1 MSHRETRIVSD
12 RPEQTGAK
20 RESGL
25 GHRSAKRGGDPER
38 GIALI
43 LVMMTTTLFVVLV
56 GSLAL
61 VVLTETAVAA
71 NHRNAGHALYAA
83 EAAVEFVLQE
93 IAVVEDWNEMLS
105 APGQSSFVDGEPAGV
120 RQAGAVNIDL
130 SEATVD
136 VSAAATAPAGAVA
149 LPPVLF
155 AFGRFSD
162 LVPAGPPGSDA
173 YVAVWLADRSP
184 PPKDEDEPPAT
195 LSVVGE
201 AFAGRGIRR
210 GVEALVERADASA
223 VRVLA
228 WRELP

>member
-1 MSHRETRIVSD
+1 MSNQPGR
-12 RPEQTGAK
+12 
-20 RESGL
+20 
-25 GHRSAKRGGDPER
+25 RSAKREGGSER

-43 LVMMTTTLFVVLV
+43 LVMMTTALFAVLV

-61 VVLTETAVAA
+61 AALTETAVAA
-71 NHRNAGHALYAA
+71 NHRDAADALYAA

-93 IAVVEDWNEMLS
+93 IALVEDWSEVLA
-105 APGQSSFVDGEPAGV
+105 APGQSSFADGEPAGV
-120 RQAGAVNIDL
+120 RHVGAANIDL
-130 SEATVD
+130 SQATVD
-136 VSAAATAPAGAVA
+136 VSAAATPPAGAVA
-149 LPPVLF
+149 LPAVLH
-155 AFGRFSD
+155 AFSRFSD
-162 LVPAGPPGSDA
+162 LVPGGPPGSGT

-184 PPKDEDEPPAT
+184 APKDEDAPLTA

-210 GVEALVERADASA
+210 AVEVLVEKADTSA

>member
-1 MSHRETRIVSD
+1 MSRRETRIVSNC
-12 RPEQTGAK
+12 PERRGAT
-20 RESGL
+20 RE
-25 GHRSAKRGGDPER
+25 GGAER

-43 LVMMTTTLFVVLV
+43 LVMITMTLFVTLV

-61 VVLTETAVAA
+61 AVLTETAVAA
-71 NHRNAGHALYAA
+71 NHRAAADALYAA

-93 IAVVEDWNEMLS
+93 IALVEDWTEVLA

-120 RQAGAVNIDL
+120 RQVGAAQIDL
-130 SEATVD
+130 FQATVD
-136 VSAAATAPAGAVA
+136 VSAAATPPAGAVA
-149 LPPVLF
+149 HPSVLH
-155 AFGRFSD
+155 ALGWFSD
-162 LVPAGPPGSDA
+162 LVPGAPPGSDT

-184 PPKDEDEPPAT
+184 APKDEDAPPAA

-210 GVEALVERADASA
+210 AVEALVEKADISA
-223 VRVLA
+223 VRLLA

>member
-1 MSHRETRIVSD
+1 MSDQPGRRSS
-12 RPEQTGAK
+12 K
-20 RESGL
+20 RE
-25 GHRSAKRGGDPER
+25 GGSER
-38 GIALI
+38 GIALV
-43 LVMMTTTLFVVLV
+43 LVMMTMTLFTVLV

-61 VVLTETAVAA
+61 AALTETAVAA
-71 NHRNAGHALYAA
+71 NHRDAADALYAA

-93 IAVVEDWNEMLS
+93 IALVEDWTEVLA

-120 RQAGAVNIDL
+120 RQAGAENIDL
-130 SEATVD
+130 SQETIE
-136 VSAAATAPAGAVA
+136 VSAAATPPAGAVA
-149 LPPVLF
+149 LPSVLH
-155 AFGRFSD
+155 AFGRLGD
-162 LVPAGPPGSDA
+162 LVPDGPTGSGT

-184 PPKDEDEPPAT
+184 APKDEDAPPAA

-210 GVEALVERADASA
+210 AVEALVERGDSSA

>member
-1 MSHRETRIVSD
+1 MSHRETRIVSN
-12 RPEQTGAK
+12 
-20 RESGL
+20 
-25 GHRSAKRGGDPER
+25 ER

-43 LVMMTTTLFVVLV
+43 LVMMTMTLFGVLA

-61 VVLTETAVAA
+61 VALTETAVAA
-71 NHRNAGHALYAA
+71 NHRDAADALYAA

-93 IAVVEDWNEMLS
+93 IARIEDWTEVVA

-120 RQAGAVNIDL
+120 RRVGAANIDL
-130 SEATVD
+130 SQATVD
-136 VSAAATAPAGAVA
+136 VSAAATPPAGAVA
-149 LPPVLF
+149 GPSVLH

-162 LVPAGPPGSDA
+162 LVPAARPASGT

-184 PPKDEDEPPAT
+184 APKDEDAPPAA
-195 LSVVGE
+195 LSVVAE

-210 GVEALVERADASA
+210 GVEVLVEKADTSA
-223 VRVLA
+223 VRLLA

>member
-1 MSHRETRIVSD
+1 MSHRETQIVSEPG
-12 RPEQTGAK
+12 R
-20 RESGL
+20 
-25 GHRSAKRGGDPER
+25 RSATREGSSER
-38 GIALI
+38 GIALV

-61 VVLTETAVAA
+61 AVLTETAVAA
-71 NHRNAGHALYAA
+71 NHRDAAHALYAA

-93 IAVVEDWNEMLS
+93 IALAENWTEMLA

-120 RQAGAVNIDL
+120 RQAGAANIDL

-136 VSAAATAPAGAVA
+136 VSAAATPPAGAVA
-149 LPPVLF
+149 LPPVLY
-155 AFGRFSD
+155 AFGRFND
-162 LVPAGPPGSDA
+162 LLPDSSGVDT

-184 PPKDEDEPPAT
+184 APKDEDEPPAT

-210 GVEALVERADASA
+210 AVEALVERANTSA

>member
-1 MSHRETRIVSD
+1 MSNYS
-12 RPEQTGAK
+12 
-20 RESGL
+20 
-25 GHRSAKRGGDPER
+25 ER
-38 GIALI
+38 GIALV

-56 GSLAL
+56 GSLTLA
-61 VVLTETAVAA
+61 VLTETAVAA
-71 NHRNAGHALYAA
+71 NHRDAAHALYAA
-83 EAAVEFVLQE
+83 EAAVEFVIQE
-93 IAVVEDWNEMLS
+93 IGLTEDWSEMLA

-120 RQAGAVNIDL
+120 RQAGAADIDL

-136 VSAAATAPAGAVA
+136 VSLAVTPPAGAVDF
-149 LPPVLF
+149 PPVLY

-162 LVPAGPPGSDA
+162 LVPDGSAGPDM

-184 PPKDEDEPPAT
+184 SPKDEDAPPTT

-210 GVEALVERADASA
+210 AVEVLVERADPSG

>member
-1 MSHRETRIVSD
+1 
-12 RPEQTGAK
+12 
-20 RESGL
+20 
-25 GHRSAKRGGDPER
+25 
-38 GIALI
+38 
-43 LVMMTTTLFVVLV
+43 MMTTTLFVVLV

-61 VVLTETAVAA
+61 AVLTETAVAA
-71 NHRNAGHALYAA
+71 NHRDAAHALYAA
-83 EAAVEFVLQE
+83 EGAVEFVLQE
-93 IAVVEDWNEMLS
+93 IALAEDWGEMLA

-120 RQAGAVNIDL
+120 RQAGPANIDL

-136 VSAAATAPAGAVA
+136 VSAAATPPAGAVA

-162 LVPAGPPGSDA
+162 LIPGSDGSDT

-184 PPKDEDEPPAT
+184 APKDEDEPPAT

-210 GVEALVERADASA
+210 AVEALVERANTSA

>member
-1 MSHRETRIVSD
+1 MSD
-12 RPEQTGAK
+12 GAG
-20 RESGL
+20 R
-25 GHRSAKRGGDPER
+25 RSAKRERGSER
-38 GIALI
+38 GIALV

-61 VVLTETAVAA
+61 AVLTETAVAA
-71 NHRNAGHALYAA
+71 NHRDAAHALYAA
-83 EAAVEFVLQE
+83 EAAVEFALQE
-93 IAVVEDWNEMLS
+93 IALAEDWTEVLA
-105 APGQSSFVDGEPAGV
+105 APGQSSFVDGAPAGV
-120 RQAGAVNIDL
+120 RQAGAATIDL

-136 VSAAATAPAGAVA
+136 VSAAATPPAGAVA
-149 LPPVLF
+149 LPPVLY

-162 LVPAGPPGSDA
+162 LVPGDPPGSGT

-184 PPKDEDEPPAT
+184 APKDEDEPPAKM
-195 LSVVGE
+195 SVVGE

-210 GVEALVERADASA
+210 AVEALVERADTSA

>member
-12 RPEQTGAK
+12 RTARRSATCECGLGRRGVK
-20 RESGL
+20 REGS
-25 GHRSAKRGGDPER
+25 PER
-38 GIALI
+38 GIAVV

-61 VVLTETAVAA
+61 AVLTETAVAA
-71 NHRNAGHALYAA
+71 NHRDAAHALYAA

-93 IAVVEDWNEMLS
+93 IALAEDWTEMLA

-120 RQAGAVNIDL
+120 RQAGAANIDL
-130 SEATVD
+130 SEATMD
-136 VSAAATAPAGAVA
+136 VRAAATPPAGAVA
-149 LPPVLF
+149 LPPVLY

-162 LVPAGPPGSDA
+162 LIPDGSA
-173 YVAVWLADRSP
+173 RSETYVAVWLADRSP
-184 PPKDEDEPPAT
+184 APKDEDEPPAT
-195 LSVVGE
+195 LSVVGQ

-210 GVEALVERADASA
+210 AVEVLVERADTSA

>member
-1 MSHRETRIVSD
+1 VSD
-12 RPEQTGAK
+12 RTG
-20 RESGL
+20 R
-25 GHRSAKRGGDPER
+25 RSAKRERGLGRRSAKREGGSER
-38 GIALI
+38 GIALV

-61 VVLTETAVAA
+61 AVLTETAVAA
-71 NHRNAGHALYAA
+71 NHRDAAHALYAA

-93 IAVVEDWNEMLS
+93 IALAEDWTDVLA

-120 RQAGAVNIDL
+120 RQAGAAKIDL
-130 SEATVD
+130 LEATVD
-136 VSAAATAPAGAVA
+136 VSAAATPPAGTVA
-149 LPPVLF
+149 LPPVIY

-162 LVPAGPPGSDA
+162 LVPGGPPGSDT

-184 PPKDEDEPPAT
+184 APKDEDAPPAKM
-195 LSVVGE
+195 SVVGE

-210 GVEALVERADASA
+210 AVEALVERADTSA